1 MAVDGIFFD
10 TSVLIGGLIKLRQ
23 AEAAPPQAL
32 MDALSAGTLGRCR
45 TAWHCCLEFYSV
57 ATRLPAEV
65 RLSPQDA
72 LRLVEEEIFGRFDI
86 FQLPASECLSM
97 LRATVH
103 DGVIGGR
110 IYDAH
115 IAEIARS
122 AGATL
127 VLTENRRH
135 FLGLLRHGIKVQT
148 AAEFLQTLEAE
159 ADAVE

>member
-1 MAVDGIFFD
+1 VAVEGGIFFD
-10 TSVLIGGLIKLRQ
+10 TSLLIGGLIRLRQ
-23 AEAAPPQAL
+23 ADAAPPQAL
-32 MDALSAGTLGRCR
+32 MDALASGTLGRCR

-72 LRLVEEEIFGRFDI
+72 LRLIEQEIFARFDI
-86 FQLPASECLSM
+86 FQLPNSECLPI
-97 LRATVH
+97 LRTAVH
-103 DGVIGGR
+103 DGVFGGR

-115 IAEIARS
+115 IAEIARA

-148 AAEFLQTLEAE
+148 AAEFLETQRSGA
-159 ADAVE
+159 